1 MFSGQRRLLT
11 RHGVKAASAYRIEG
25 PRSSPT
31 LPMDTPIGYESVIV
45 GQKRRNAPPMTH
57 DQAEQRFQAQF
68 RARTG
73 EMSAPPLAPAG
84 T

>member
-1 MFSGQRRLLT
+1 
-11 RHGVKAASAYRIEG
+11 
-25 PRSSPT
+25 
-31 LPMDTPIGYESVIV
+31 MDTPIGYESVIV